1 MPSFSKIIKA
11 EPLDN
16 KQLRVKFDNG
26 SVKIYDCNPLLSN
39 DVFAPL
45 KVQEFFKNVRVDQA
59 GYGIFWNDEIDLSEA
74 ELWINGVEIPSESV
88 IS

>member
-1 MPSFSKIIKA
+1 MTSFPKTIKV

-26 SVKIYDCNPLLSN
+26 TVKIYDCKPLLYD

-45 KVQEFFKNVRVDQA
+45 KEQAFFKNVRVDPA

-74 ELWINGVEIPSESV
+74 ELWINGVETSSESV
-88 IS
+88 TV